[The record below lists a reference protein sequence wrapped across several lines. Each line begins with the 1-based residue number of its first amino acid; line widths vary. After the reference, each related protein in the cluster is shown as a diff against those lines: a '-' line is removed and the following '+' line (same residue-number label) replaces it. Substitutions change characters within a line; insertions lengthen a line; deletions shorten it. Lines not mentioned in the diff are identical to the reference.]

1 MLLTLPCTLGATQL
15 RQLQGADLPRFHAYR
30 SNPALARYQ
39 GWQPMSITEAD
50 AFLVQMQQVSH
61 LQAGHWVQLAIA
73 SAPSSLL
80 VGDIGLF
87 VSRDASNAELGFTL
101 HHAHHGQGH
110 ASRAVQLAL
119 QLLFDIPSITL
130 VEAVSDARN
139 APSINVLTRN
149 GFRLA
154 RQQPAYFKGEH
165 CTELVY
171 QCLRAGG

>member
-15 RQLQGADLPRFHAYR
+15 RQLQGTDLPRFHAYR

-39 GWQPMSITEAD
+39 GWEPMSITEAD
-50 AFLVQMQQVSH
+50 AFLVQMQQASC
-61 LQAGHWVQLAIA
+61 LQPGHWVQLAIA

-87 VSRDASNAELGFTL
+87 VSRDASHAELGFTL
-101 HHAHHGQGH
+101 HDAHHGQGH
-110 ASRAVQLAL
+110 ASRAVRLAL
-119 QLLFDIPSITL
+119 QQLFGIASIKL

-139 APSINVLTRN
+139 APSINVLSRN
-149 GFRLA
+149 GFTLF
-154 RQQPAYFKGEH
+154 RQQSAYFKGEH

-171 QCLRAGG
+171 QRLRAG